1 MKALKIT
8 VMTILTMSVMSS
20 ALAKTTCY
28 TPRMSKKIV
37 ITDKSVAISKP
48 FLKELGERAVASTTS
63 VRTKLVGS
71 GFEKVIFS
79 NGNKHTVHIEDKSN
93 FSQVDDYL
101 LIKSK
106 EGHEMIYPLTC
117 E

>member
-1 MKALKIT
+1 MKAFKLTII
-8 VMTILTMSVMSS
+8 TILTVSAISS
-20 ALAKTTCY
+20 TLAKTTCY

-48 FLKELGERAVASTTS
+48 FLKELGERSVASTTS
-63 VRTKLVGS
+63 VRTKFMGT
-71 GFEKVIFS
+71 GFEKVIFN